1 MVRPR
6 RSAEERQI
14 ACISPQGRRTSPL
27 RNPRP
32 GSQSQLNFIAAC
44 LPGTEHCLKRAEG
57 REIRNVS
64 SLSLFGLAFFML
76 VMIGAFAVRSAAGFG
91 AVLIAMPM
99 LAFVL
104 PVSTAVSVTTAL
116 TAITSVHH
124 VSRDWRR
131 VAWRHFAIM
140 AFYSAIGIGLGFYFI
155 SMLDEHALRRSL
167 GVFLILYSIYSL
179 ATAKVSRTVSTRW
192 RGPLAASTGIAGG
205 LLGTLFG
212 AGVGPIYVVYFDAL
226 RLEREI
232 FRVTMSTVVLLGG
245 AARIA
250 GYASFGFYERSSI
263 MLIAIGLPLVV
274 VGSWLGDRVIRR
286 LDPQMFSWLLG
297 GLILLSGVG
306 LLVK

>member
-1 MVRPR
+1 M
-6 RSAEERQI
+6 A
-14 ACISPQGRRTSPL
+14 
-27 RNPRP
+27 
-32 GSQSQLNFIAAC
+32 
-44 LPGTEHCLKRAEG
+44 
-57 REIRNVS
+57 
-64 SLSLFGLAFFML
+64 SLSLLGLVFFML

-91 AVLIAMPM
+91 AVLVAMPM

-116 TAITSVHH
+116 TAITSVHQ
-124 VSRDWRR
+124 VSRGWRR
-131 VAWRHFAIM
+131 VAWQHFAIM

-155 SMLDEHALRRSL
+155 KLLDEHALRHGL
-167 GVFLILYSIYSL
+167 GVFLILYSIYAL
-179 ATAKVSRTVSTRW
+179 ATANISRTVSARW
-192 RGPLAASTGIAGG
+192 RGALAASTGIVGG

-212 AGVGPIYVVYFDAL
+212 AGVGPIYVVYFNAL

-250 GYASFGFYERSSI
+250 GYASFGFYERSSLA
-263 MLIAIGLPLVV
+263 LIAIGLPLVV
-274 VGSWLGDRVIRR
+274 VGSWLGDKVIRR
-286 LDPQMFSWLLG
+286 LDPQMFSWLVG

>member
-1 MVRPR
+1 M
-6 RSAEERQI
+6 
-14 ACISPQGRRTSPL
+14 
-27 RNPRP
+27 
-32 GSQSQLNFIAAC
+32 
-44 LPGTEHCLKRAEG
+44 
-57 REIRNVS
+57 S
-64 SLSLFGLAFFML
+64 SLSLLGLVFFML

-99 LAFVL
+99 LTFVM
-104 PVSTAVSVTTAL
+104 PISTAVSITTAL

-124 VSRDWRR
+124 LGRDWRR

-155 SMLDEHALRRSL
+155 KMLDEHALRRSL
-167 GVFLILYSIYSL
+167 GVFLILYSIYAL
-179 ATAKVSRTVSTRW
+179 ATARGSRTVSARW
-192 RGPLAASTGIAGG
+192 HGTLAAGTGVAGG

-226 RLEREI
+226 RMEREI

-245 AARIA
+245 VARIA
-250 GYASFGFYERSSI
+250 GYASFGFYEYSSI
-263 MLIAIGLPLVV
+263 ALIAVGLPLVF
-274 VGSWLGDRVIRR
+274 VGSWLGDKVIRR
-286 LDPQMFSWLLG
+286 LDPQRFSWLVG